1 MTIRIIL
8 EPKFIF
14 FSFIFSIHEA
24 FLNDEDFVTHLQ
36 WGIAQKLPK
45 IQRLRLAYDMPPN
58 SRTKVHIKAI
68 RVERRIDY
76 FATLASHYK
85 DGALLMRPIKG
96 VYVHVTHEH
105 LRPVFEDPIFD
116 IISQNR
122 NYLFTTASV

>member
-1 MTIRIIL
+1 MASTCIR
-8 EPKFIF
+8 KY
-14 FSFIFSIHEA
+14 SINEA
-24 FLNDEDFVTHLQ
+24 SMGDEDTVTHLR
-36 WGIAQKLPK
+36 WGLTQNIRK

-85 DGALLMRPIKG
+85 DGAVLMRPIKG

-105 LRPVFEDPIFD
+105 LRPVFDDPIFNV
-116 IISQNR
+116 ITPNI
-122 NYLFTTASV
+122 NYLLTTNIPYAG

>member
-1 MTIRIIL
+1 MVSPCFL
-8 EPKFIF
+8 KY
-14 FSFIFSIHEA
+14 SINEA
-24 FLNDEDFVTHLQ
+24 SLGDEDTVTHLR
-36 WGIAQKLPK
+36 WGLTQSIRK

-85 DGALLMRPIKG
+85 DGAVLMRPIKG

-105 LRPVFEDPIFD
+105 LRPVFDDPIFNV
-116 IISQNR
+116 ITPNI
-122 NYLFTTASV
+122 NYLLTTIIPYAG

>member
-1 MTIRIIL
+1 MQFIIYRFNEAL
-8 EPKFIF
+8 TKDAE
-14 FSFIFSIHEA
+14 SI
-24 FLNDEDFVTHLQ
+24 THLQ
-36 WGIAQKLPK
+36 WGLAQSLHK

-85 DGALLMRPIKG
+85 DGAVLMRPIKG

-105 LRPVFEDPIFD
+105 LRPVFEEPIFD
-116 IISQNR
+116 ITRPNK
-122 NYLFTTASV
+122 NYLFPTISS